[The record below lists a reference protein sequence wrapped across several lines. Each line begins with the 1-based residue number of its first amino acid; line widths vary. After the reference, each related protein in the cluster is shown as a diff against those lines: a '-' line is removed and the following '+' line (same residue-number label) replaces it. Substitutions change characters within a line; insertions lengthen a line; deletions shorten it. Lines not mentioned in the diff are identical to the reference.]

1 MNETIPL
8 LKALIGYN
16 TSSLSGVNEAM
27 EFCKKWME
35 DRGLSVQKHENN
47 GYSML
52 VCEIGSGKQT
62 LVLNGH
68 LDVVKGNEEQFAPY
82 EKDAKLYGRG
92 SADMKA
98 GLAAMMSAMVRL
110 KETPPGCKVQLQI
123 VPDEETGGRN
133 GTGYL
138 VDTGHKGDFVI
149 CGEPTGLGIAI
160 QSKGVLQLDI
170 TVTGS
175 STHGSRPWEGE
186 NAIEKAF
193 ALYER
198 IKQLPFSRER
208 SELYA
213 QPSINLAKIQAG
225 TVYNKVPAKCE
236 FSLDIRYLPDQLPE
250 DILQQINSL
259 SDDEVSVHI
268 CNDPVN
274 TEVDNPY
281 VKTLSESVI
290 RHTQLEKVN
299 IFGQHGS
306 SDGQYFTVYGVPAV
320 EFGPVG
326 YNWHGDN
333 ELVYTSSIPEY
344 ENILV
349 DFAGDFSSVQ
359 LPVVNND

>member
-1 MNETIPL
+1 MDETIPL
-8 LKALIGYN
+8 LKTLIGYN
-16 TSSLSGVNEAM
+16 TASLPKVNEAM
-27 EFCKKWME
+27 EFCREWLE
-35 DRGLSVQKHENN
+35 GHGLTVQKYVNN
-47 GYSML
+47 GHSML
-52 VCEIGSGKQT
+52 VCEVGNGSQT
-62 LVLNGH
+62 LVFNGH
-68 LDVVKGNEEQFAPY
+68 LDVVKGKEEQFAPY

-98 GLAAMMSAMVRL
+98 GLAAMMAAMVRL
-110 KETPPGCKVQLQI
+110 NNAPPDCKVQLQI

-138 VDTGHKGDFVI
+138 VDHDHKGDFVI

-170 TVTGS
+170 TVSGS

-193 ALYER
+193 ALYQR
-198 IKQLPFSRER
+198 IKQLPFSQER

-225 TVYNKVPAKCE
+225 TVYNKVPAKCD

-259 SDDEVSVHI
+259 SDDKVAVHI

-281 VKTLSESVI
+281 VKTLSEAVT
-290 RHTQLEKVN
+290 RNTQLEKVN

-349 DFAGDFSSVQ
+349 DFAGNFANVKP
-359 LPVVNND
+359 PVANND